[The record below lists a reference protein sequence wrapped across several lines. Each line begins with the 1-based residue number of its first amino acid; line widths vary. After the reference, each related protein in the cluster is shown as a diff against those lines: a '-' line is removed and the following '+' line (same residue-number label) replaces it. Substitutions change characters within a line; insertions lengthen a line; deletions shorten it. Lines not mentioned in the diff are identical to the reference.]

1 LGGEPEF
8 GGSHGPDV
16 AATDLARWC
25 SSVRVA
31 RGDTGFTVAV
41 IVGQRGRALS
51 TEFSP
56 ARVHVSNPLD
66 RLGVIPADTH
76 PPEKGTAPCSA

>member
-1 LGGEPEF
+1 VQWLIRECAPRPCE
-8 GGSHGPDV
+8 V
-16 AATDLARWC
+16 V

-31 RGDTGFTVAV
+31 QGDTGFTVAV

-66 RLGVIPADTH
+66 GLGVIPADTH